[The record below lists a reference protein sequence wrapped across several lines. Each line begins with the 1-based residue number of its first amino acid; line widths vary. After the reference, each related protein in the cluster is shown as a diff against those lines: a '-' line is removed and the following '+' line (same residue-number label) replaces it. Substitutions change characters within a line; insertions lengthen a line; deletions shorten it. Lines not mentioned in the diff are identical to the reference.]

1 VSSCFEVVAGGLVG
15 FFGGLVS
22 TSSYFGSFVPIN
34 MGLSR
39 QAYIATSAA
48 VDFIGNI
55 LDYLFIF
62 LMDL

>member
-1 VSSCFEVVAGGLVG
+1 
-15 FFGGLVS
+15 
-22 TSSYFGSFVPIN
+22 

-39 QAYIATSAA
+39 QVYIATSAA